1 MMRPDS
7 LFSRKTNGEC
17 VIGLDC
23 RKKGEEGLILIYA
36 RLSSENFIDGG
47 LLKSAFKGM
56 KRKRFGAYDIRTMDT
71 LVGWIYRRAL

>member
-1 MMRPDS
+1 MMRPDL

-23 RKKGEEGLILIYA
+23 RKRGEEGLILIYA

-47 LLKSAFKGM
+47 LLKWAFEGM
-56 KRKRFGAYDIRTMDT
+56 KRKRFGAYDIRTDYGYFGWMDF
-71 LVGWIYRRAL
+71 